1 MTPRSTSIILGAP
14 LNLNTQFMSSGRA
27 RRCGPAQGRDDSG
40 YAERAFE
47 TCFFHTRGITTVDRN
62 SPFSAIPANA
72 SASTRSRSL
81 PWFRPRSDGPT
92 KYGNCGRLCP
102 SHSARLDAAENVGVC
117 WSLHALVES
126 QNRPV
131 SERPRIAS
139 NLLSPERHASK
150 SCNGGLEFL
159 IGLIRTVIVGS
170 RPAPCVYRNAANRWL
185 MMIGAEA
192 APRSPDVEQD
202 CHMNPAHGA
211 GLFGEG
217 SDDARSRMFDRRRY
231 SAPRL
236 CERQKS
242 DKLAGLPAT

>member
-1 MTPRSTSIILGAP
+1 MEEKIDPFSFGNRFLCGELDRIDAVECLVRARAQQHLQPRDHALFELFFVDHRMTPRSTSIILGAP
-14 LNLNTQFMSSGRA
+14 LNLNTQFMSPGRA

-47 TCFFHTRGITTVDRN
+47 TCFFHTRGITTGDGN

-92 KYGNCGRLCP
+92 KCGNCGRLCP

-139 NLLSPERHASK
+139 NLLSFERHAFIFS
-150 SCNGGLEFL
+150 NAGLEFL
-159 IGLIRTVIVGS
+159 IGHIRAAIVGS
-170 RPAPCVYRNAANRWL
+170 QLTSLRL
-185 MMIGAEA
+185 SQ
-192 APRSPDVEQD
+192 RSEP
-202 CHMNPAHGA
+202 MA
-211 GLFGEG
+211 
-217 SDDARSRMFDRRRY
+217 DDDRR
-231 SAPRL
+231 
-236 CERQKS
+236 
-242 DKLAGLPAT
+242 